1 MGRLSVLGVNHIAF
15 RTPDPARLKRFYA
28 DLLEAE
34 ELEGSHDP
42 LRAGGVIL
50 VFFPSESTPPD
61 DPDEIAFDCD
71 AGGFTRAYETA
82 KRLGV
87 VTRDPVEP
95 TPWSKAFLVRDPD
108 GRRIELTYDDHG
120 VYWRE

>member
-1 MGRLSVLGVNHIAF
+1 VGRLSVLGVNHIAF
-15 RTPDPARLKRFYA
+15 RTPDPARLKSFYA
-28 DLLEAE
+28 ELLDAE
-34 ELEGSHDP
+34 VLEGSHDP
-42 LRAGGVIL
+42 LRVGSVIL

-71 AGGFTRAYETA
+71 AAGFARAYETA
-82 KRLGV
+82 RRLGV
-87 VTRDPVEP
+87 VTRDPVDP

-108 GRRIELTYDDHG
+108 GRRIELTYDDHA